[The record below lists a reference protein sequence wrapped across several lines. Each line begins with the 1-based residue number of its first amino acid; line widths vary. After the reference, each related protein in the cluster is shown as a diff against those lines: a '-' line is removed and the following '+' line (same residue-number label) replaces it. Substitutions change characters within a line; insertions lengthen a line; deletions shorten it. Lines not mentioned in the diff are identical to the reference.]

1 MKVLVTGGNGFVGK
15 HIVNYLTTQGYQVSA
30 PSSQELD
37 LRDILQVQDWFNR
50 NTVDAVVHCALSGR
64 EDLPSTDS
72 QYLADGLLMFRNLWR
87 VRDKFNKLINLGTAY
102 ELDLNKNNSLVTEDE
117 FLNHLPLT
125 SYGYSKNIIARI
137 IRETENFF
145 NLRLFGVFHET
156 ESDSRFFKRVKL
168 LDQVTIFSD
177 IYLDYIYLEDIFP
190 VINSVL
196 LGNCQIK
203 DVNVVYATKYRLSEM
218 AGLLCDYLNFP
229 RSKIIVKHT
238 GNENLTGDSSKM
250 ASLNLP
256 AIGLLNGLR
265 KYK

>member
-1 MKVLVTGGNGFVGK
+1 MKVLVTGGNGFVGR
-15 HIVNYLTTQGYQVSA
+15 HIVNYLTTQGYQVLA

-37 LRDILQVQDWFNR
+37 LRDNLQVQNWFDT

-64 EDLPSTDS
+64 EVLPSTDP
-72 QYLADGLLMFRNLWR
+72 QYLTDGLLMFRNLWR
-87 VRDKFNKLINLGTAY
+87 CRTEFGKLINLGTAY
-102 ELDLNKNNSLVTEDE
+102 ELDLTKNNSLVTEDE

-137 IRETENFF
+137 IRETDNFF

-156 ESDSRFFKRVKL
+156 ESDSRFFKRVML
-168 LDQVTIFSD
+168 HNQVTIFSD

-190 VINSVL
+190 VITSVL
-196 LGNCQIK
+196 SGCQIK
-203 DVNVVYATKYRLSEM
+203 DINMVYDTKYRLSEV
-218 AGLLCDYLNFP
+218 AGMLCDSLNLP
-229 RSKIIVKHT
+229 RDKIVVKHV
-238 GNENLTGDSSKM
+238 GNENLTGDSGKLS
-250 ASLNLP
+250 SLKLP